1 MIDIHSHII
10 FSVDDGSKSLE
21 QSIQYLKE
29 AKKIGVNKV
38 VCTPHISHDN
48 KEKALKIVKNFKE
61 LKEEAKKYNIDLY
74 LGNEIMIKDNT
85 IDLLKNKKL
94 TTLNNSKY
102 VLIELKRS
110 ENRNFDNVVS
120 ILTDF
125 VDQGY
130 FPILAHPEFYVNYR
144 NINNYRKLKE
154 NGILLQIDSTSLL
167 FTRSSRKTRK
177 FAKKLLHE
185 RLVDFVATDSHCT
198 KKRDYLSLKKT
209 YKKVKKMDK
218 KYADIIFNENQ
229 LEIVG
234 EL

>member
-1 MIDIHSHII
+1 MIDIHTHII
-10 FSVDDGSKSLE
+10 FDVDDGSKSLE
-21 QSIQYLKE
+21 QSIKYLKE
-29 AKKIGVNKV
+29 AKKIGVNKI

-102 VLIELKRS
+102 VLVELKRS
-110 ENRNFDNVVS
+110 ENRSFDNVVS

-130 FPILAHPEFYVNYR
+130 FPILAHPEFYINYR

-198 KKRDYLSLKKT
+198 KKRNYLSINKA

-229 LEIVG
+229 LEIVD
-234 EL
+234 

>member
-102 VLIELKRS
+102 VLVELKRS

-198 KKRDYLSLKKT
+198 KKRDYLSLKKA

>member
-61 LKEEAKKYNIDLY
+61 LKEETKKYNIDLY

-102 VLIELKRS
+102 VLVELKRS

-198 KKRDYLSLKKT
+198 KKRDYLSLKKA

>member
-61 LKEEAKKYNIDLY
+61 LKEEAKKYSIDLY

-102 VLIELKRS
+102 VLVELKRS
-110 ENRNFDNVVS
+110 ENRSFDNVIS
-120 ILTDF
+120 MLTDF

-198 KKRDYLSLKKT
+198 KKRDYLSLKKA

>member
-102 VLIELKRS
+102 VLVELKRS

-167 FTRSSRKTRK
+167 FTRSSRKVRK

>member
-102 VLIELKRS
+102 VLVELKRS

-130 FPILAHPEFYVNYR
+130 FPILAHSEFYVIYR
-144 NINNYRKLKE
+144 IINNYRKLKE

-198 KKRDYLSLKKT
+198 KKRDYLSLKKA
-209 YKKVKKMDK
+209 YEKVKKMDK

>member
-102 VLIELKRS
+102 VLVELKRS
-110 ENRNFDNVVS
+110 ENRSFDNVVS

-198 KKRDYLSLKKT
+198 KKRDYLSLKKA